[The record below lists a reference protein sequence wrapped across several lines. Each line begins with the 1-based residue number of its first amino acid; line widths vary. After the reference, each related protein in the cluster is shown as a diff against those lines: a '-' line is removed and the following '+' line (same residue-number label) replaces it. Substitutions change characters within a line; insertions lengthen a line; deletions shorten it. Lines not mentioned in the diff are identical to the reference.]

1 MREFLV
7 FQIYGAMAAWGDIAV
22 GETRRSAA
30 YPTKSAILGLL
41 AAALGI
47 DREDDTTHHKI
58 ASAYGFGCKVI
69 SSGSLLI
76 DFHTVQ
82 VPPQQRKAVLPTRKA
97 ELSSEKLGTLLSSRE
112 YRCDASYII
121 AVWLNNQSAP
131 FSLKQLSEALLH
143 PIYTIYLGRKSC
155 LPGLPLN
162 PKIID
167 KSTLKEALDSQTDM
181 ELILSNGIRL
191 PETRL
196 YYWEDIA
203 QSGLEPE
210 QQLERW
216 DLPLSKKRWQFNPRL
231 ENLFVEDKEL

>member
-22 GETRRSAA
+22 GENRRSAA
-30 YPTKSAILGLL
+30 HPTKSAILGLV

-47 DREDDTTHHKI
+47 DRENEIVHNKI

-76 DFHTVQ
+76 DYHTVQ

-97 ELSSEKLGTLLSSRE
+97 ELSAEKLGTLLSSRE
-112 YRCDASYII
+112 YRCEAIYII

-131 FSLKQLSEALLH
+131 FSLKQLYEALSC
-143 PIYTIYLGRKSC
+143 PTYTLYLGRKSC
-155 LPGLPLN
+155 PPGLPLN
-162 PKIID
+162 PKIIE
-167 KSTLKEALDSQTDM
+167 KRTLKEALDSQTDI
-181 ELILSNGIRL
+181 EVILSNGIRL

-196 YYWEDIA
+196 YYWEDISE
-203 QSGLEPE
+203 SGLEPE
-210 QQLERW
+210 QQFERW
-216 DLPLSKKRWQFNPRL
+216 DIPLSKKQWQFNPRI
-231 ENLFVEDKEL
+231 ENLFVENKEL